1 MDVKQKE
8 EIILNSLQGLESLNG
23 EMHHPDG
30 ALFISAISVNGEK
43 HKLIS
48 AVIGCKHGMINALV
62 GTAQENKTVRDAIRK
77 AAKILERMEKDE
89 PEFPEFPEFP
99 AELAAL
105 LGMKKDSH
113 VKDMREMGKEMLME
127 SARKFIDSMNTCS
140 SEERKTVAK
149 QFEDELGSPIF
160 PRLKEESCYNYM
172 VRVTGGDC
180 PEIVLK
186 AAKMVDEINLAAEP
200 AS

>member
-8 EIILNSLQGLESLNG
+8 EIILNSLKGLESLNG

-30 ALFISAISVNGEK
+30 ALLISAISVNGEK

-48 AVIGCKHGMINALV
+48 GIIGCKQGIVNALV
-62 GTAQENKTVRDAIRK
+62 GTAQENRTVRDAIRK
-77 AAKILERMEKDE
+77 AAKILKRMEKE
-89 PEFPEFPEFP
+89 EPEFP